1 MLELKVCATTWQPW
15 TLSPPAFTSPMLGS
29 QACQCAQLFSW
40 KLWFY
45 QLPGILSVLKFY
57 FHVNIH
63 ETVTTLTSA
72 IGTPAGCSQHHHSF
86 PGSFVIPNKD
96 FTLVKRLLLTV
107 PSNSSFQ
114 FVLCGY
120 FRHKQAYNVCLFRSD
135 SFLLVS
141 FFFRACLCRTYIK
154 FHSFL
159 WLNNIPLHKYAT
171 FLLIF
176 LF

>member
-1 MLELKVCATTWQPW
+1 MCSAFLLKVMVLP
-15 TLSPPAFTSPMLGS
+15 TSRDFE
-29 QACQCAQLFSW
+29 CFKILFSCQYTRNCYHLNQCHRHPCRVQSAPPFISW
-40 KLWFY
+40 KFCHSKQGFY
-45 QLPGILSVLKFY
+45 TCKAV
-57 FHVNIH
+57 
-63 ETVTTLTSA
+63 A
-72 IGTPAGCSQHHHSF
+72 
-86 PGSFVIPNKD
+86 
-96 FTLVKRLLLTV
+96 LLLTV

-114 FVLCGY
+114 FVLCSY